1 LDQFLGGGSR
11 IQTANGFQP
20 QFGDQFTILTA
31 ASTQTL
37 GFEGISFDGD
47 LPLGYGFELVDT
59 GTSII
64 AQVAQTIQGIAPGDV
79 PVTLSDPSPGI
90 AGQVNTFQVSGA
102 TGGGQVVIV
111 FGLATGSTA
120 TGACSGVDFGIDAA
134 TQVGSAFASAQGNA
148 LVSANVPSGA
158 SGVTAYFQALDLDR
172 CELSPVTSFLFP

>member
-47 LPLGYGFELVDT
+47 LPLGYRFELVDT